1 MNRKELDEAILN
13 AIDILTSQKRKLTAV
28 NIQEVSEVK
37 LRLYQIYSSKHKD
50 KLEVRVKRSKAT
62 QVVKALPKPTA
73 AVAVIPAPVVTQ
85 VETKPT
91 AIDLFYQLFG
101 ATLTIELKEA
111 TPDSIDDA
119 IEDLTFLFRKSIAR
133 LQREKLNLY

>member
-1 MNRKELDEAILN
+1 M
-13 AIDILTSQKRKLTAV
+13 
-28 NIQEVSEVK
+28 K
-37 LRLYQIYSSKHKD
+37 LRLYQIYSSKHKE

-73 AVAVIPAPVVTQ
+73 AEAVTPVPVVTQ

-91 AIDLFYQLFG
+91 DIDLFYKLFG

-111 TPDSIDDA
+111 TPDSIDNA
-119 IEDLTFLFRKSIAR
+119 IEDLTFLFRKSIAK
-133 LQREKLNLY
+133 LQREKTNLYKQESTQQGAFLFATVKII